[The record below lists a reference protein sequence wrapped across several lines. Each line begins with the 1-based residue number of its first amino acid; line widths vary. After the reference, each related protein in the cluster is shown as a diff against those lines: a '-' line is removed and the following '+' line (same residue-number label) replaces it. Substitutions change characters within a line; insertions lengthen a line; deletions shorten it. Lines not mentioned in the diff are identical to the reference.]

1 MRSSGIGNNTR
12 QRHGFVNN
20 MSNSTSSIHQPSQQ
34 PPSKTTSGR
43 DRTESHQRELENFGF
58 KGVINES
65 EDGWGAVSNLD
76 VFFGNMYHFYHN
88 RGLTTIITTGISNI
102 ITLAF
107 TVLFSTFLFSFVR
120 WRKLWKC
127 RDEDTC
133 APYASDY
140 IRDPFDSTTFLDV
153 MVFIW

>member
-1 MRSSGIGNNTR
+1 
-12 QRHGFVNN
+12 
-20 MSNSTSSIHQPSQQ
+20 MSNSTSSIHRSSRVNQPNSQ
-34 PPSKTTSGR
+34 SKGR
-43 DRTESHQRELENFGF
+43 DRTDSQRELENFGF

-88 RGLTTIITTGISNI
+88 RGLTTIITSGISHI

-127 RDEDTC
+127 RDEQTC
-133 APYASDY
+133 APHASDY
-140 IRDPFDSTTFLDV
+140 TRDPFDHTTFLDV